1 MLLSEFIYGG
11 MDGVIT
17 TVAIVAGIMGANI
30 PTNYALVLGLANLCA
45 DGFSMGISR
54 YNSLVDIAK
63 SKNTPIISALA
74 TFVSFVIM
82 GSIPLIPFAFVSL
95 SNEEFMKKMLLM
107 CSLIALLVIGV
118 IKGLYSNKLMKSIIE
133 VFFIGFVGIYVSFH
147 VSKYVKSKIFR

>member
-1 MLLSEFIYGG
+1 
-11 MDGVIT
+11 
-17 TVAIVAGIMGANI
+17 
-30 PTNYALVLGLANLCA
+30 
-45 DGFSMGISR
+45 MGISR
-54 YNSLVDIAK
+54 YNSLVDITK